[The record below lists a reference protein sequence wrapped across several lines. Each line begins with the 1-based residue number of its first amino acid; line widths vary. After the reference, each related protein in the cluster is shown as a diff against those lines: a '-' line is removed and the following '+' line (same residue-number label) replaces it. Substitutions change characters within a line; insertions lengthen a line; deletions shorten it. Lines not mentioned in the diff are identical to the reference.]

1 MMEETR
7 QNDHGER
14 VSEQDRHI
22 LVAVDGSEISERAVL
37 YVADFLGDS
46 PGFRVTLF
54 HSVSVPDAG
63 DFDDPEG
70 REARAKE
77 KERKVSGFLGRYR
90 EILIQSGFPADK
102 VSSAV
107 ETGTEGPVAESILK
121 KQADTGSCTIVI
133 GRRKMS
139 RKEEFLFG
147 SVSSRLVR
155 QAEGCSVWVIE

>member
-1 MMEETR
+1 MKEEGLSNHADRT
-7 QNDHGER
+7 G
-14 VSEQDRHI
+14 EQDRHI

-54 HSVSVPDAG
+54 HTVSVQDTR
-63 DFDDPEG
+63 DLDDPGG

-77 KERKVSGFLGRYR
+77 REREVRGFLGRYR

-102 VSSAV
+102 VSSVV

-121 KQADTGSCTIVI
+121 KQAATGSCTIVI